1 MQGTWNYSVILIIL
15 TGKNLDTDTWIFPL
29 IQMGQLNI
37 YHDSLITLKV
47 LQTTPPGATL
57 KLATGYF
64 NLTSEY
70 SNALLKHCQGTCHL
84 LTAHPT
90 TNGFFCKLIYEKNT

>member
-1 MQGTWNYSVILIIL
+1 MV
-15 TGKNLDTDTWIFPL
+15 
-29 IQMGQLNI
+29 QMGQLNI
-37 YHDSLITLKV
+37 YHDSQITLRL
-47 LQTTPPGATL
+47 LQTAPEGATL

-70 SNALLKHCQGTCHL
+70 SKALLEHCQGTCHL

-90 TNGFFCKLIYEKNT
+90 TNGFFSKFTL